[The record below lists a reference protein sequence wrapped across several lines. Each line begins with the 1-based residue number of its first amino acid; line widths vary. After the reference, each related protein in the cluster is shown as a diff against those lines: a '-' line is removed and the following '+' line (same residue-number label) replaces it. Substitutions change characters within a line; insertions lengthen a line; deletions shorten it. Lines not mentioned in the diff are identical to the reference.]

1 LFEKVDPA
9 NEIYYIEAAIP
20 KWEVP
25 GIAMEQ
31 LEAR

>member
-9 NEIYYIEAAIP
+9 NGINYLEAAIH

-25 GIAMEQ
+25 GAAMEQ